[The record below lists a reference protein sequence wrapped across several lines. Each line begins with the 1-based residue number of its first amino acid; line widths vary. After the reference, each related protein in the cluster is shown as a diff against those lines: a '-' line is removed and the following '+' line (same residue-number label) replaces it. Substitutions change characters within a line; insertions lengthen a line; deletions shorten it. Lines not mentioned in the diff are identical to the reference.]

1 MAKKENRIIDE
12 NFMKEII
19 SQGLPMKSKK
29 EPSID
34 KTESFTVIVQEQTK
48 KNNPATD
55 NHSKS
60 NQTDYESRFLQKMEL
75 PDRRSVYVSNSTHE
89 KLTRLVALLGNGRAT
104 VSSYVEAILQNHFK
118 TYKAEISELYTQSL
132 KDLL

>member
-1 MAKKENRIIDE
+1 MAKKENRTIDE

-29 EPSID
+29 EPSKE
-34 KTESFTVIVQEQTK
+34 KTGSPTVIVQEQTK
-48 KNNPATD
+48 KNETATD

-75 PDRRSVYVSNSTHE
+75 PDRRSVYVSNNTHE
-89 KLTRLVALLGNGRAT
+89 KLTRIVALLGNGRAT
-104 VSSYVEAILQNHFK
+104 VSSYVEAILQNHFEAHK
-118 TYKAEISELYTQSL
+118 DEINELYTQSL

>member
-29 EPSID
+29 EPSKE
-34 KTESFTVIVQEQTK
+34 KTGSPTVIVQEQAKENEPT
-48 KNNPATD
+48 TD

-60 NQTDYESRFLQKMEL
+60 NQTDYESRFLQKM
-75 PDRRSVYVSNSTHE
+75 
-89 KLTRLVALLGNGRAT
+89 
-104 VSSYVEAILQNHFK
+104 
-118 TYKAEISELYTQSL
+118 
-132 KDLL
+132 